1 MTFDLVINVTA
12 KVRKKT
18 RVQVFV
24 DKKVLFVYK
33 NRKFNEAQ

>member
-1 MTFDLVINVTA
+1 MSFDLVINVTA

-24 DKKVLFVYK
+24 GKKVLFVYK
-33 NRKFNEAQ
+33 NRRISDSQ

>member
-24 DKKVLFVYK
+24 GKKVLFVYK
-33 NRKFNEAQ
+33 NREFIEA